1 MRIRKKP
8 VEVEGEQID
17 EYNLHYLS
25 TWCGGILKQREYNFS
40 PYIMIPTLE
49 GSMRAEIG
57 DWIIK
62 GVNGEFY
69 PCKDNI
75 FKKTYD
81 ILTGE
86 RVGDDIITVD
96 SIIEHEDGS
105 ATVSFDLSEE
115 MVKTFAKIGLEA
127 VLLESVDNFSKEQKN
142 ES

>member
-25 TWCGGILKQREYNFS
+25 TWCGGIVKSRDDNLT

-69 PCKDNI
+69 PCKDSI

-86 RVGDDIITVD
+86 PTGDNTITVD

-105 ATVSFDLSEE
+105 ATISFDLNTD
-115 MVKTFAKIGLEA
+115 MVKLFARIGLET
-127 VLLESVDNFSKEQKN
+127 VLLESVEKFSKEQKD